1 MQRPRILVRAGMG
14 AGVLFALVA
23 LSAGSAAAAGPQTWT
38 AMAGTGVATGVA
50 ANKFYPASLTI
61 DAGDTVTWRAEG
73 NAHTVAFLAPGQTP
87 PDPSTPQAQSPS
99 GGPSYDGASFYNSG
113 IMLPLPPGVA
123 APPGTVASYSLTFP
137 TAGTYQFHCLIHPGM
152 AGTLVVQAAGTA
164 YPQTQAQVDASAG
177 TVKAADIAT
186 GHQLEASFTPTA
198 ATNPDGTKTYDLA
211 AGIGKDNIE
220 ILRFI
225 SEKLDVHVGDSVVWT
240 NLSTGEPH
248 SVSFGTEPP
257 PPAAEAPAG
266 GSTYPAS
273 GWTSSGL
280 YLGAPLPG
288 PHSYKLTFTKAG
300 TYKYFCVLHDVVG
313 MVGAITVS
321 AAAPVPTL
329 PPTSTVGTVPAS
341 SGGTPASAAL
351 AVLAAI
357 AGLVSIGLLRRAR
370 G

>member
-1 MQRPRILVRAGMG
+1 
-14 AGVLFALVA
+14 
-23 LSAGSAAAAGPQTWT
+23 
-38 AMAGTGVATGVA
+38 MAGTGDATGVA

-87 PDPSTPQAQSPS
+87 PDPSSPQAQGPA
-99 GGPSYDGASFYNSG
+99 GGSTYDGTSFTNSG
-113 IMLPLPPGVA
+113 IMLPLPPGVP
-123 APPGTVASYSLTFP
+123 APPGTVSSYSLTFP

-152 AGTLVVQAAGTA
+152 AGTLVVQAAGAA
-164 YPQTQAQVDASAG
+164 YPQTQAQVDAAAA
-177 TVKAADIAT
+177 TAKAADIAT
-186 GHQLEASFTPTA
+186 GHQLEASFTPS
-198 ATNPDGTKTYDLA
+198 ATTNADGTKTYDLA

-225 SEKLDVHVGDSVVWT
+225 SEKLDIHVGDSVVWT
-240 NLSTGEPH
+240 NLSNGEPH
-248 SVSFGTEPP
+248 SVSFGTEPQGA
-257 PPAAEAPAG
+257 AAEAPAG
-266 GSTYPAS
+266 GTTYPAS

-313 MVGAITVS
+313 MVGAVTV
-321 AAAPVPTL
+321 AAAVPVPTL
-329 PPTSTVGTVPAS
+329 PPTSTVGPSPVS
-341 SGGTPASAAL
+341 SGGSSLPVVL
-351 AVLAAI
+351 AVLAGI
-357 AGLVSIGLLRRAR
+357 GGLASLALRRRAR